1 MSILVIVESPAKC
14 KKIEKFLGNGY
25 KCIASYGHF
34 REFKDGLK
42 SIDIENN
49 FHPTYKISPTKMK
62 YVRLLKMA
70 ASKSKEIILA
80 ADDDRE
86 GEAIAWHVAKVLN
99 LPINT
104 TKRIIFHEITKTAV
118 VRAVKNPTTIDMNKV
133 HAQHARQI
141 LDLLVGYTISPI
153 LWKNIPRKKGLSAG
167 RCQTPAVRLIYD
179 NQMEVNKSSGEKVYT
194 TIFFTKIL
202 QEEIGFKLNYDY
214 RKEEEMLDFLEESV
228 NHDHKFKCSKPKITI
243 KKQPQPF
250 TTSTLQQ
257 KASNEFHYSPKE
269 TMKLA
274 QKLYEKG
281 YITYMRTDS
290 KAYSKEFIEKAK
302 EYITEK
308 FSSTHILKTIDDLIV
323 ENKKKKKKGDNAQE
337 AHEAIRPTDINRT
350 KIESDFPREKK
361 LYYLIWRNTLESC
374 MSPAEFL
381 SINANLSSPKKP
393 YYVYKTE
400 QIQFP
405 GWKAV
410 AGYIEKNEIYEY
422 LLKIE
427 NGKIFEYSKITSKPT
442 LKKMVMH
449 YTEAKLVQLL
459 EKKGIGRPSTF
470 SSLID
475 KIQERG
481 YVKKEDVK
489 GKEIICNEFT
499 LIDDTIEEEEIKKVF
514 GNEKNKLVLQPIG
527 QIVIEFLIQNFNN
540 LFVYEYTK
548 KMETQLDNISKG
560 EKRWHELCR
569 ECYDEMNNSSDDV
582 KKSNMNDIEIDEK
595 HTFFVGQYG
604 PCIKYKENGKTKYKS
619 AKKDLDIDKLRRGEY
634 TLEEIL
640 KPKDTAFGEYQ
651 GKEIILKEGKYGKYV
666 SWNGKNVS
674 LKSLG
679 DQITLENIIPLL
691 TAKNPNIIRELRS
704 YLSIR
709 KGKWGPYIFYKN
721 PRKNK
726 PEFLKLIGCKL
737 NIKTCAKNDLIHWIS
752 QKYNIS

>member
-1 MSILVIVESPAKC
+1 MTKLVIVESPAKC
-14 KKIEKFLGNGY
+14 KKIEKFLGQGY

-42 SIDIENN
+42 SIDMDNN
-49 FHPTYKISPTKMK
+49 FHPTYKISPAKMK
-62 YVRLLKMA
+62 YVRLLKIA
-70 ASKSKEIILA
+70 AEKSSEVILA

-99 LPINT
+99 LPITT

-118 VRAVKNPTTIDMNKV
+118 VRAVQNPTTIDMDKV
-133 HAQHARQI
+133 RAQHARQI

-179 NQMEVNKSSGEKVYT
+179 NQIEINKSSGEKVYST
-194 TIFFTKIL
+194 VGTFHNL
-202 QEEIGFKLNYDY
+202 DFKLNYDY
-214 RKEEEMLDFLEESV
+214 RKEEEMMDFLEESV
-228 NHDHKFKCSKPKITI
+228 NHDHKFKCSKPKKTM

-250 TTSTLQQ
+250 TTSTIQQ
-257 KASNEFHYSPKE
+257 KASNEFHYSPKQ

-290 KAYSKEFIEKAK
+290 KAYSKEFVEKAK
-302 EYITEK
+302 KYIIDK

-323 ENKKKKKKGDNAQE
+323 ENKQKAKKKGDNAQE
-337 AHEAIRPTDINRT
+337 AHEAIRPTDVNRG
-350 KIESDFPREKK
+350 KIESDCPREKK

-374 MSPAEFL
+374 MSPAEYL
-381 SINANLSSPKKP
+381 SINANISSPKKP
-393 YYVYKTE
+393 HYVYKTE

-405 GWKAV
+405 GWKAI
-410 AGYIEKNEIYEY
+410 AGYTKNNPIYED
-422 LLKIE
+422 LLTIPT
-427 NGKIFEYSKITSKPT
+427 GTIFEYSKITCKAT
-442 LKKMVMH
+442 LKKMIMH

-489 GKEIICNEFT
+489 GKDILCKEFT
-499 LIDDTIEEEEIKKVF
+499 LIDDTIEEEEIKKTF

-527 QIVIEFLIQNFNN
+527 RIVIEFLIQNFDN

-548 KMETQLDNISKG
+548 KMEDQLDNISKG
-560 EKRWHELCR
+560 KKQWHELCR
-569 ECYDEMNNSSDDV
+569 ECYNIMENSSDDI
-582 KKSNMNDIEIDEK
+582 KKGDMNDIKIDDK
-595 HTFFVGQYG
+595 HTYFVGQYG
-604 PCIKYKENGKTKYKS
+604 PCLKYKESGKTKYKS
-619 AKKDLDIDKLRRGEY
+619 AKKDLDINKLKNGEY

-640 KPKDTAFGEYQ
+640 KPANCVLGKYKD
-651 GKEIILKEGKYGKYV
+651 KEIILKEGKWGKYV
-666 SWNGKNVS
+666 AWNNKNVS
-674 LKSLG
+674 IKNLK
-679 DQITLENIIPLL
+679 DITLEHVIPLL
-691 TAKNPNIIRELRS
+691 TAKNPKIIRDLRS
-704 YLSIR
+704 DLSIR

-721 PRKNK
+721 PRKTK
-726 PEFLKLIGCKL
+726 PDFLKLHGCKL
-737 NIKTCAKNDLIHWIS
+737 NVHNCAERDLIDWI
-752 QKYNIS
+752 KEKHNI

>member
-1 MSILVIVESPAKC
+1 MTKLVIVESPAKC
-14 KKIEKFLGNGY
+14 KKIEKFLGQDY

-42 SIDIENN
+42 SIDMDNN

-62 YVRLLKMA
+62 YVRLLKIA
-70 ASKSKEIILA
+70 AEKSSEVILA

-99 LPINT
+99 LPITT

-118 VRAVKNPTTIDMNKV
+118 VRAVQNPTTIDMDKV
-133 HAQHARQI
+133 RAQHARQI

-179 NQMEVNKSSGEKVYT
+179 NQIEINKSSGEKVYST
-194 TIFFTKIL
+194 VGTFHNL
-202 QEEIGFKLNYDY
+202 DFKLNYDY
-214 RKEEEMLDFLEESV
+214 RKEEEMMDFLEESV
-228 NHDHKFKCSKPKITI
+228 NHDHKFKCSKPKKTM

-250 TTSTLQQ
+250 TTSTIQQ
-257 KASNEFHYSPKE
+257 KASNEFHYSPKQ

-290 KAYSKEFIEKAK
+290 KAYSKEFVEKAK
-302 EYITEK
+302 KYIIDK

-323 ENKKKKKKGDNAQE
+323 ENKQKAKKKGDNAQE
-337 AHEAIRPTDINRT
+337 AHEAIRPTDVNRG
-350 KIESDFPREKK
+350 KIESDCPREKK

-374 MSPAEFL
+374 MSPAEYL
-381 SINANLSSPKKP
+381 SINANISSPKKP
-393 YYVYKTE
+393 HYVYKTE

-405 GWKAV
+405 GWKAI
-410 AGYIEKNEIYEY
+410 AGYTKNNPIYED
-422 LLKIE
+422 LLTIST
-427 NGKIFEYSKITSKPT
+427 GTIFEYSKITCKAT
-442 LKKMVMH
+442 LKKMIMH

-489 GKEIICNEFT
+489 GKDILCKEFT
-499 LIDDTIEEEEIKKVF
+499 LIDDTIEEEEIKKTF

-527 QIVIEFLIQNFNN
+527 RIVIEFLIQNFDN

-548 KMETQLDNISKG
+548 KMEDQLDDISKG
-560 EKRWHELCR
+560 KKQWHELCR
-569 ECYDEMNNSSDDV
+569 ECYDIMENSSDDI
-582 KKSNMNDIEIDEK
+582 KKGDMNDIKIDDK
-595 HTFFVGQYG
+595 HTYFVGQYG
-604 PCIKYKENGKTKYKS
+604 PCLKYKENGKTKYKS
-619 AKKDLDIDKLRRGEY
+619 AKKDLDINKLKSGEY

-640 KPKDTAFGEYQ
+640 KPANCVLGKYKD
-651 GKEIILKEGKYGKYV
+651 KEIILKEGKWGKYV
-666 SWNGKNVS
+666 AWNNKNVS
-674 LKSLG
+674 IKNLK
-679 DQITLENIIPLL
+679 DITLEHVIPLL
-691 TAKNPNIIRELRS
+691 TAKNPKIIRDLRS
-704 YLSIR
+704 DLSIR

-721 PRKNK
+721 PRKTK
-726 PEFLKLIGCKL
+726 PDFLKLHGCKL
-737 NIKTCAKNDLIHWIS
+737 NVNNCAERDLIDWI
-752 QKYNIS
+752 KEKHNI

>member
-1 MSILVIVESPAKC
+1 MSTLVIVESPAKC

-42 SIDIENN
+42 SIDTENN
-49 FHPTYKISPTKMK
+49 FHPTYKISPAKMK

-70 ASKSKEIILA
+70 ASKSKEVILA

-99 LPINT
+99 LPITT

-118 VRAVKNPTTIDMNKV
+118 VRAVRNPTTIDMDKV

-179 NQMEVNKSSGEKVYT
+179 NQKEINKSKGEKVYT
-194 TIFFTKIL
+194 TVGIFNDL
-202 QEEIGFKLNYDY
+202 DFKLNYDY
-214 RKEEEMLDFLEESV
+214 RKEEEMVDFLEESV
-228 NHDHKFKCSKPKITI
+228 NHDHKFKCSKPKKTT

-257 KASNEFHYSPKE
+257 KASNEFHYSPKQ

-290 KAYSKEFIEKAK
+290 KAYSKEFVEKAK

-308 FSSTHILKTIDDLIV
+308 FSEKHILNTIDDLIV
-323 ENKKKKKKGDNAQE
+323 ENKQKAKKKGDNAQE
-337 AHEAIRPTDINRT
+337 AHEAIRPTDVNRT

-374 MSPAEFL
+374 MSPAEYL

-405 GWKAV
+405 GWKAI
-410 AGYIEKNEIYEY
+410 AGYTKKNPIYEN
-422 LLKIE
+422 LLTIPA
-427 NGKIFEYSKITSKPT
+427 GKIFEYSKITCKAT
-442 LKKMVMH
+442 LKKMIMH

-489 GKEIICNEFT
+489 GKEISCKEFT
-499 LIDDTIEEEEIKKVF
+499 LIDDTIEEEEIKKTF

-527 QIVIEFLIQNFNN
+527 QIVIEFLIENFNN
-540 LFVYEYTK
+540 LFVYSYTK
-548 KMETQLDNISKG
+548 EMEDQLDNISKG
-560 EKRWHELCR
+560 KKEWHELCR
-569 ECYDEMNNSSDDV
+569 ECYDQMENSSVDI
-582 KKSNMNDIEIDEK
+582 KKGNMNDIEIDDE
-595 HTFFVGQYG
+595 HTYFVGQYG
-604 PCIKYKENGKTKYKS
+604 PCVKYKEDGKTKYKS
-619 AKKDLDIDKLRRGEY
+619 AKKDLDIDKLKRGEY

-640 KPKDTAFGEYQ
+640 KPKDEAFGEHL

-674 LKSLG
+674 LKSLSEPF
-679 DQITLENIIPLL
+679 TLEKIIPLL
-691 TAKNPNIIRELRS
+691 TAKNPNMVRKLRED
-704 YLSIR
+704 LSIR

-721 PRKNK
+721 PKKRK
-726 PEFLKLIGCKL
+726 PDFLKLVGCKL
-737 NIKTCAKNDLIHWIS
+737 NINSCPKNDLIHWIS
-752 QKYNIS
+752 QKYNI

>member
-1 MSILVIVESPAKC
+1 MTKLVIVESPAKC
-14 KKIEKFLGNGY
+14 KKIEKFLGQGY

-42 SIDIENN
+42 SIDMGNN
-49 FHPTYKISPTKMK
+49 FHPTYKISPAKMK

-70 ASKSKEIILA
+70 AEKSSEVILA

-99 LPINT
+99 LPITT

-118 VRAVKNPTTIDMNKV
+118 VRAVQNPTTIDMDKV
-133 HAQHARQI
+133 RAQHARQI

-179 NQMEVNKSSGEKVYT
+179 NQMEINKSSGEKVYST
-194 TIFFTKIL
+194 VGTFHNL
-202 QEEIGFKLNYDY
+202 DFKLNYDY
-214 RKEEEMLDFLEESV
+214 RKEEEMMDFLEESV
-228 NHDHKFKCSKPKITI
+228 NHDHKFKCSKPKKTM

-250 TTSTLQQ
+250 TTSTIQQ
-257 KASNEFHYSPKE
+257 KASNEFHYSPKQ

-290 KAYSKEFIEKAK
+290 KAYSKEFVEKAK
-302 EYITEK
+302 KYIIDK

-323 ENKKKKKKGDNAQE
+323 ENKQKAKKKGDNAQE
-337 AHEAIRPTDINRT
+337 AHEAIRPTDVNRG
-350 KIESDFPREKK
+350 KIESDCPREKK

-374 MSPAEFL
+374 MSPAEYL
-381 SINANLSSPKKP
+381 SINANISSPKKP
-393 YYVYKTE
+393 HYVYKTE

-405 GWKAV
+405 GWKAI
-410 AGYIEKNEIYEY
+410 AGYTKNNPIYED
-422 LLKIE
+422 LLTIST
-427 NGKIFEYSKITSKPT
+427 GTIFEYSKITCKAT
-442 LKKMVMH
+442 LKKMIMH

-489 GKEIICNEFT
+489 GKDILCKEFT
-499 LIDDTIEEEEIKKVF
+499 LIDDTIEEEEIKKTF

-527 QIVIEFLIQNFNN
+527 RIVIEFLIQNFDN

-548 KMETQLDNISKG
+548 RMEDQLDNISKG
-560 EKRWHELCR
+560 KKQWHELCR
-569 ECYDEMNNSSDDV
+569 ECYNIMENSSDDI
-582 KKSNMNDIEIDEK
+582 KRGDMNDIKIDDK
-595 HTFFVGQYG
+595 HTYFVGQYG
-604 PCIKYKENGKTKYKS
+604 PCLKYKESGKTKYKS
-619 AKKDLDIDKLRRGEY
+619 AKKDLDINKLRNGEY

-640 KPKDTAFGEYQ
+640 KPANCVLGKYKD
-651 GKEIILKEGKYGKYV
+651 KEIILKEGKWGKYV
-666 SWNGKNVS
+666 AWNNKNVS
-674 LKSLG
+674 IKNLK
-679 DQITLENIIPLL
+679 DITLEHVIPLL
-691 TAKNPNIIRELRS
+691 TAKNPKIIRDLRS
-704 YLSIR
+704 DLSVR

-721 PRKNK
+721 PRKTK
-726 PEFLKLIGCKL
+726 PDFLKLYGCKL
-737 NIKTCAKNDLIHWIS
+737 NIHNCAASDLIDWI
-752 QKYNIS
+752 KEKHNI